1 MGYFSCSLVKGAWVT
16 SRVGYFMGYVFDGFR
31 RWLLR
36 HHIGPSPALGGRST
50 AVADVVVS
58 PADLL
63 STAELLQSRQ
73 GG

>member
-1 MGYFSCSLVKGAWVT
+1 
-16 SRVGYFMGYVFDGFR
+16 MGYVFDGFR
-31 RWLLR
+31 GLLR
-36 HHIGPSPALGGRST
+36 PPIGPSPALAGRST

-63 STAELLQSRQ
+63 SNAEISQSRQ